1 MTDTKKRQ
9 GLSGALKKGYGVGDF
24 GFTLMTNVDTVYASY
39 FFTNIAKYSLSVY
52 TISTTISAI
61 VDAILSMM
69 YGAWLNKIKPKKWGR
84 YRSWLVLTPWL
95 VPFLYAFQYIKIT
108 DGMAGIVIITLAMIT
123 SRIAWNIPYIFAA
136 YVSKPLVAKL
146 GAKKTVVACYFA
158 MAIAMLAAFAM
169 YTNTVIVIALMAI
182 TMFFLMVTTPI
193 DMELFANCADYSTEK
208 LGYNTTGTVMGL
220 STVPIKVGVVA
231 RGLLIGAAL
240 ALAGF
245 DETIDP
251 AAASESMQRG
261 ISMGFM
267 ALPAAIILVGAVILI
282 FG

>member
-95 VPFLYAFQYIKIT
+95 VPFLYAFQ
-108 DGMAGIVIITLAMIT
+108 
-123 SRIAWNIPYIFAA
+123 
-136 YVSKPLVAKL
+136 
-146 GAKKTVVACYFA
+146 
-158 MAIAMLAAFAM
+158 
-169 YTNTVIVIALMAI
+169 
-182 TMFFLMVTTPI
+182 
-193 DMELFANCADYSTEK
+193 
-208 LGYNTTGTVMGL
+208 
-220 STVPIKVGVVA
+220 
-231 RGLLIGAAL
+231 
-240 ALAGF
+240 
-245 DETIDP
+245 
-251 AAASESMQRG
+251 
-261 ISMGFM
+261 
-267 ALPAAIILVGAVILI
+267 
-282 FG
+282 